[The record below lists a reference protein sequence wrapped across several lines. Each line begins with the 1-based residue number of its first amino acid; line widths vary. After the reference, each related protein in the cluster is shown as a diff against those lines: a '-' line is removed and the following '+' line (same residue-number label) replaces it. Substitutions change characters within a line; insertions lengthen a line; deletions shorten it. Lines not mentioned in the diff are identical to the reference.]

1 MLNSA
6 EGMHGR
12 EREDK
17 LMAPAIV
24 TLSDQ
29 RHASSSNRIHSPVL
43 RARSIV
49 SFTDHLPNSG
59 ASSSFFFAA
68 TGSASSRFS
77 NSPKPVLLPRP
88 TRDEE
93 VDMAFLASA
102 RFRATA
108 SLMLNDVLGTGGSFS
123 TGSGLRMALD
133 GDFGTDLVLARGEDT
148 LAAGLDG
155 DGAREREGGTR
166 VVLTGGRGD
175 G

>member
-1 MLNSA
+1 
-6 EGMHGR
+6 
-12 EREDK
+12 
-17 LMAPAIV
+17 MAPAIV

-29 RHASSSNRIHSPVL
+29 RHAFNANLIHSPVL

-59 ASSSFFFAA
+59 ASSSFFFTA

-77 NSPKPVLLPRP
+77 KSPKPVLLPRP

-102 RFRATA
+102 RLRATA
-108 SLMLNDVLGTGGSFS
+108 SLILNVGLGTGGSFS
-123 TGSGLRMALD
+123 TGSGLRTALD
-133 GDFGTDLVLARGEDT
+133 GDFGTDLVLTRGEDT
-148 LAAGLDG
+148 LAVGLDG
-155 DGAREREGGTR
+155 DGARERAGGTR
-166 VVLTGGRGD
+166 VVFTVGRGV